1 MAKMVAHSLKL
12 VAHSPT
18 SVAHSLNLVERR
30 CAHSCC
36 CCCLDVFP
44 L

>member
-30 CAHSCC
+30 CAHYCC